1 MCATDCLT
9 QPLLLPTDVAMNK
22 IGCRLMDEV
31 IKPMKDMQVD
41 ETEYAALKAIVFFDP
56 GTIGAYATRTDRM
69 PV

>member
-1 MCATDCLT
+1 
-9 QPLLLPTDVAMNK
+9 MNK

-56 GTIGAYATRTDRM
+56 GTIGAYATRTDCM
-69 PV
+69 PI